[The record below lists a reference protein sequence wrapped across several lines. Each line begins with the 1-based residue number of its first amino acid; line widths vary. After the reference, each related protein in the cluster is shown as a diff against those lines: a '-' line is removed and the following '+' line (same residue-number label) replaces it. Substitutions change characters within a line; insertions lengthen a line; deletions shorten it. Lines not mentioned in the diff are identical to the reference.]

1 MSVWKCLRKVVIVR
15 LGDSLNDSM
24 FGEFGVLDNVGR
36 ELSFGLHRE
45 ILGNCEETFELRSG
59 FEKHF
64 YCL

>member
-1 MSVWKCLRKVVIVR
+1 
-15 LGDSLNDSM
+15 M

-45 ILGNCEETFELRSG
+45 ILGNCEEAFKLRSG